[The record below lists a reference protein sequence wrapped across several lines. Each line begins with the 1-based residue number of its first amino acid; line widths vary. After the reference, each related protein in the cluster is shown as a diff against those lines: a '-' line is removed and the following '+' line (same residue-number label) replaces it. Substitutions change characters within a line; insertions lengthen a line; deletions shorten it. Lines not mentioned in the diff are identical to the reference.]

1 MNIHLVIM
9 SGIKKRRNLIRF
21 LATAYHATVE
31 GGHFT
36 ATGDN
41 SYARATEVMN
51 SKCIN
56 DFRWSVALRTDEPI
70 WIGIAT
76 KLQRTDDNIK
86 TYDRNAI
93 LVFPTGGSFF
103 PHERLPYLS
112 ISKNKSFFGSKI
124 VDFFQS
130 KIAYSMN
137 ERLQVLLF

>member
-1 MNIHLVIM
+1 M
-9 SGIKKRRNLIRF
+9 
-21 LATAYHATVE
+21 E

-36 ATGDN
+36 ATDDN
-41 SYARATEVMN
+41 GHARATEVMN

-103 PHERLPYLS
+103 QGE
-112 ISKNKSFFGSKI
+112 ITEGAKNLVAQSGDEIHFI
-124 VDFFQS
+124 FQS
-130 KIAYSMN
+130 KLKTFSIILVCY
-137 ERLQVLLF
+137 